1 MEIVTPSD
9 YAEQRV
15 RKRPRR
21 SGRPCDACRKAK
33 TRCVNSKGNDP
44 YATHCVHCDLRGSSC
59 TFRMGPP
66 ARSANQASKSEARRK
81 NIASDNMSTTQNV
94 LSTDDNDH
102 DRPSTDS
109 DSRDGIAPSPPS
121 TIVQPLQKAA
131 SVLDETLPV
140 NLEFPYLSFRTKR
153 FAELYGL
160 GSDMEPILMRH
171 RPYDPKTHEYQLET
185 HAIRRVLDYDQGQQ
199 YPLTFH
205 IVSDEKSI
213 NHETAASDSS
223 AIERMVEPHGPRLID
238 LFWRHVQPCYPI
250 IYKDGFMEMYNHSH
264 SLVPAPL
271 LGAMYLSALRWWSY
285 DPELSIRPSPDSS
298 EMRRLVLAAIQNSY
312 HRPRLTSIQAILLLL
327 QCQPEDPLNPDH
339 TFDWGLTCQALAI
352 GQCLGLHLDCS
363 QWQIPRPEKDVRKR
377 LSWALFMQ
385 DRWTALAYGRP
396 VHIHDDDWVVGDLTD
411 ADFADCDPV
420 TPQELDDERRSM
432 PIIGKQ
438 QFVLMVRLSR
448 ILSDVLSEFY
458 TARRSFEQDTVLLF
472 NRAKPLLAA
481 LDEWSRSIPSSLGMH
496 IVFQRRLSFHGYLH
510 FSYYGVAMSLL
521 RRLIRS
527 TALEPSC
534 SDLNVLTSIRQNALQ
549 VAQGAIDFVT
559 SLRHDQLE
567 AFWYF
572 TTPYLFSLTGSF
584 ITLLLV
590 TSLSSPERSFWQE
603 TLNSYLW
610 SLRTM
615 SKSCEPVQY
624 AVDRL
629 EGAILRGLEH
639 ALAVN
644 LAEPPDDTAT
654 PPVANFNT
662 EVLEYMD
669 FGDWDLFM
677 QSAGTYDM
685 LSAAMSGDAV
695 LPPEQPM

>member
-9 YAEQRV
+9 YAEQRM

-21 SGRPCDACRKAK
+21 SCRPCDACRKAK
-33 TRCVNSKGNDP
+33 TRCVSKDNGPN
-44 YATHCVHCDLRGSSC
+44 ATKCVHCDLRGSSC

-66 ARSANQASKSEARRK
+66 ARSVSQTSKSEVRAE
-81 NIASDNMSTTQNV
+81 NIGSDDTNGSRSF
-94 LSTDDNDH
+94 LSIGDNDH
-102 DRPSTDS
+102 GGPSTDP
-109 DSRDGIAPSPPS
+109 DPRDGVSPATSGMLDRALHNWAPVRDEARPPCR
-121 TIVQPLQKAA
+121 
-131 SVLDETLPV
+131 
-140 NLEFPYLSFRTKR
+140 LEFPILGLAPRR

-171 RPYDPKTHEYQLET
+171 RPYNPETHEYQLET

-213 NHETAASDSS
+213 NNETADSEAA
-223 AIERMVEPHGPRLID
+223 AIERMVEPHGPRLVD
-238 LFWRHVQPCYPI
+238 LFWRHVQPCYPVLC
-250 IYKDGFMEMYNHSH
+250 KDEFMQSYNQSH
-264 SLVPAPL
+264 YLVLAPL
-271 LGAMYLSALRWWSY
+271 LGAVYLSALRWWSY

-298 EMRRLVLAAIQNSY
+298 EMRRLVLVAIQNSY
-312 HRPRLTSIQAILLLL
+312 HRPKLTAIQAILLLL

-352 GQCLGLHLDCS
+352 GQCLGLHLDSS
-363 QWQIPRPEKDVRKR
+363 QWQIPRLEKNVRKR
-377 LSWALFMQ
+377 LSWALYMQ

-411 ADFADCDPV
+411 IDFADCDSM

-432 PIIGKQ
+432 PVTGKQ
-438 QFVLMVRLSR
+438 QFMLMVRLSR

-458 TARRSFEQDTVLLF
+458 TARRSLEQDTILLF
-472 NRAKPLLAA
+472 NRAKPLFEA
-481 LDEWSRSIPSSLGMH
+481 LDVWSQTLPESLGMH
-496 IVFQRRLSFHGYLH
+496 IIFQRRLSFHGYLH

-534 SDLNVLTSIRQNALQ
+534 SDHNVLSSIRQRALQ
-549 VAQGAIDFVT
+549 VAQGAINFVT

-590 TSLSSPERSFWQE
+590 TSLSSQERSFWQE

-610 SLRTM
+610 NLRTM
-615 SKSCEPVQY
+615 SKSSEPMQY
-624 AVDRL
+624 AANRL

-644 LAEPPDDTAT
+644 LIEPEDDTVT
-654 PPVANFNT
+654 PPLANYNT
-662 EVLEYMD
+662 EVLEFMD

-677 QSAGTYDM
+677 QGAGVYDM
-685 LSAAMSGDAV
+685 LSASISGQAI
-695 LPPEQPM
+695 LPPGQPM